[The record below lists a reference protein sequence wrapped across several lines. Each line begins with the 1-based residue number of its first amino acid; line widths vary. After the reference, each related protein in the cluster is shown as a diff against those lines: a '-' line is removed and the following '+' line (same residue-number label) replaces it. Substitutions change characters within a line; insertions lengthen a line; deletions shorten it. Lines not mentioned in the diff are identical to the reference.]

1 MLKTRKKVLANG
13 LRILCL
19 RYILSKQ
26 VLIAY
31 AILLYLHCYTLRAS
45 EINLKWEKLLFMD
58 VFLPTCCKEE
68 MLTDKEPLIKITSCY
83 ILPSKCISPFHLYRF
98 VDQNNW
104 LHCIDPKA
112 PWLSKRKTRLR
123 KVRVYRL

>member
-1 MLKTRKKVLANG
+1 MHLSSASQQLICLFSLV
-13 LRILCL
+13 IFLCAFTSGGECPL
-19 RYILSKQ
+19 TTALP
-26 VLIAY
+26 
-31 AILLYLHCYTLRAS
+31 
-45 EINLKWEKLLFMD
+45 
-58 VFLPTCCKEE
+58 PTCCKEE

-83 ILPSKCISPFHLYRF
+83 ILPATRKCLASTVFL
-98 VDQNNW
+98 DQNNW

>member
-1 MLKTRKKVLANG
+1 MHLSSASQQMICLFSLVIFLCAFTSG
-13 LRILCL
+13 GECPSTILISHDPK
-19 RYILSKQ
+19 R
-26 VLIAY
+26 
-31 AILLYLHCYTLRAS
+31 
-45 EINLKWEKLLFMD
+45 
-58 VFLPTCCKEE
+58 PTCCKEE

-83 ILPSKCISPFHLYRF
+83 ILPATRKCLASTVF
-98 VDQNNW
+98 VDKNNW